1 MVAKRILAEM
11 ERPFEI
17 LGCFVSGESQHRR
30 GHGGRGRR
38 SQRIRCCAMP
48 TSLSTTRARQGESA
62 TKFSTGSMGVETN
75 LLQERERDLRHA
87 LSNRK
92 FELWYEPIFRLA
104 TGELEGF
111 ESILRFRRA
120 DGSIDSFNDL
130 LPAAEETGLS
140 ISIGRE
146 ALETVCG
153 QLRNWSNT
161 LPGNTLTLTVNLTHR
176 QFFHEDMAAHL
187 KRTLAMTKADPS
199 RLILEIPEAAVNE
212 RPDDA
217 LAIVQ
222 RIEDCGVRVA
232 LDDFGSGLAA
242 FNNLVRLPI
251 DLVKMDS
258 QLSIAAVKTGSQLAL
273 LESVIRL
280 GKTIGVQSLAQG
292 SGDPGATGCAAAAG
306 VRIGPGAAVFAGNGC
321 RRRAGDCR
329 GTPARVTSERLT
341 RHG

>member
-1 MVAKRILAEM
+1 
-11 ERPFEI
+11 
-17 LGCFVSGESQHRR
+17 
-30 GHGGRGRR
+30 
-38 SQRIRCCAMP
+38 
-48 TSLSTTRARQGESA
+48 
-62 TKFSTGSMGVETN
+62 MGLKTN
-75 LLQERERDLRHA
+75 FLQERERDLRHA

-187 KRTLAMTKADPS
+187 RKTLALTKADPS
-199 RLILEIPEAAVNE
+199 RLILEIPEAAVND

-222 RIEDCGVRVA
+222 RIADCGVRVA

-242 FNNLVRLPI
+242 FNPLVRLPI
-251 DLVKMDS
+251 DLVKMDA

-292 SGDPGATGCAAAAG
+292 VETQEQLNALRRLGCELG
-306 VRIGPGAAVFAGNGC
+306 QGPLFRAGNGC
-321 RRRAGDCR
+321 RERARDRR
-329 GTPARVTSERLT
+329 GTPAHITSDLVTEWAPGT
-341 RHG
+341 VGVG